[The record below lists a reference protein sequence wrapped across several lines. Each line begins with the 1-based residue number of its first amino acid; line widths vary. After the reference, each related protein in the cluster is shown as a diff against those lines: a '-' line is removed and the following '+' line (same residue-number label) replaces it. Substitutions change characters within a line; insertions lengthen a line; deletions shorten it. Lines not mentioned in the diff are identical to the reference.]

1 MKSLKTVF
9 LIALCGAILTG
20 VWTLKDNLIVGAAN
34 PTEAAADGGAAQYIG
49 KQDIP
54 DSPYFAHP
62 DIYNMQ
68 PNEHLLLLTKFKTM
82 QQSTEYTC
90 GPVAAN
96 MVVNYF
102 LGKPLHTEMQIAE
115 IMDTSS
121 LVGTNT
127 KGMCRYFKEIGWQ
140 VKSSGDTTSPKNY
153 EAFLQFVKSNLSEG
167 TPVIV
172 ENVDWGGHWRIII
185 GYDTMGT
192 EYAGDDVLLMADPYD
207 LADHLQDGYNIVPA
221 EKFFYMWFDAQ
232 LFDKSDQKRQWLT
245 AKPAKNSK

>member
-34 PTEAAADGGAAQYIG
+34 PTETAAGGGAAQYIG

-90 GPVAAN
+90 GPVAA
-96 MVVNYF
+96 
-102 LGKPLHTEMQIAE
+102 L
-115 IMDTSS
+115 S
-121 LVGTNT
+121 L
-127 KGMCRYFKEIGWQ
+127 IH
-140 VKSSGDTTSPKNY
+140 
-153 EAFLQFVKSNLSEG
+153 
-167 TPVIV
+167 I
-172 ENVDWGGHWRIII
+172 
-185 GYDTMGT
+185 
-192 EYAGDDVLLMADPYD
+192 
-207 LADHLQDGYNIVPA
+207 
-221 EKFFYMWFDAQ
+221 
-232 LFDKSDQKRQWLT
+232 
-245 AKPAKNSK
+245 